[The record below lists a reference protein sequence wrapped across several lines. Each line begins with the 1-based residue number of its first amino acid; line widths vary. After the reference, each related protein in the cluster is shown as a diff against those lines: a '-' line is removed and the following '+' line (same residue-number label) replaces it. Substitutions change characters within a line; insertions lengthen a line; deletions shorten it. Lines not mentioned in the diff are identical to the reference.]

1 MLLRSPDLLFR
12 QVASSS
18 AAFIKIGVLNDKR
31 IKKTPLY
38 ETYVNSG
45 AKIVEFG
52 GWAMPV
58 QFTSIKEEHNAVRY
72 KVGMFDVSHMGE
84 ILIEGENASKFVQYL
99 LSNDTTNLSET
110 KAQYTALCN
119 DEGGIIDD
127 LVTYKIADNK
137 YLLIVV
143 NAANTDKD
151 FEWIQKHQSKFN
163 ATVTNVS
170 EQYGQL
176 AVQGPQARTLVSE
189 LVDIDVSEMKPFEF
203 KQKLFLEKMLSYL
216 NLDIQVKMVLKF
228 IVIQMIQLTFGM
240 VLLIKALYLV
250 V

>member
-1 MLLRSPDLLFR
+1 MDS
-12 QVASSS
+12 
-18 AAFIKIGVLNDKR
+18 
-31 IKKTPLY
+31 
-38 ETYVNSG
+38 
-45 AKIVEFG
+45 
-52 GWAMPV
+52 
-58 QFTSIKEEHNAVRY
+58 
-72 KVGMFDVSHMGE
+72 
-84 ILIEGENASKFVQYL
+84 
-99 LSNDTTNLSET
+99 
-110 KAQYTALCN
+110 
-119 DEGGIIDD
+119 
-127 LVTYKIADNK
+127 
-137 YLLIVV
+137 
-143 NAANTDKD
+143 
-151 FEWIQKHQSKFN
+151 KHQSKFN

-203 KQKLFLEKMLSYL
+203 KQNVTIFGKMLSYL

>member
-1 MLLRSPDLLFR
+1 MLFR
-12 QVASSS
+12 QGSFCYS
-18 AAFIKIGVLNDKR
+18 AFIKIGVLNDKR

-99 LSNDTTNLSET
+99 LSNDTTKLSET

-137 YLLIVV
+137 YLLIV

-203 KQKLFLEKMLSYL
+203 KQNVTIFGKMLSYL